1 MDAMDDVEATLRV
14 LKDQALAAT
23 RDRDQDFYRGYLA
36 DDAVAVLPAGVF
48 DKDAVIAALG
58 APRVPFQSSAIEDTR
73 VMVLGPDTGIVTYRA
88 TFGDQVVF
96 VTTVYARRDG
106 AWQGVHYQQTPLAG
120 QPDQGQRD

>member
-1 MDAMDDVEATLRV
+1 MEDIEAILRS

-48 DKDAVIAALG
+48 DKSAVIAALG
-58 APRVPFQSSAIEDTR
+58 APSVSFQSSTIEDTR
-73 VMVLGPDTGIVTYRA
+73 VVVLGPDAGVVTYRA
-88 TFGDQVVF
+88 GLASGKVF

-106 AWQGVHYQQTPLAG
+106 AWQGVLYQQTPLPPPTG
-120 QPDQGQRD
+120 